1 MTNHQGQ
8 SRRTSYH
15 SPTLGIYSM
24 VNNQDGPMYTLDEAL
39 VAVGFGKFQ
48 GFVLI
53 YAGLGSISEAMEVM
67 ILSFIGESV
76 KSKWN
81 LSSTQ
86 ESLITT
92 VVFAGMLIGAYSWG
106 VISDKYGRRTGLLS
120 VALVTSGAG
129 LLSAFSPN
137 YIILIILRFLVGV
150 GLGGGPVYTSWF
162 LEFVPVPNRGVWMV
176 VFSTFWTVGT
186 IMEASLGWLIM
197 PRLGWRWLVAL
208 SSVPAFAALLFYGLT
223 AESPRYLCINGQTTE
238 ALNIMRR
245 VAEVNQKELPAGY
258 LIPES
263 KIELDGESDRRV
275 DSNLL
280 APSAKE
286 VVFSNSGFSTVLILL
301 SSKLRRTTLLLWV
314 LFFGNAFSY
323 YGIIL
328 LTSKLSD
335 GKNQCNSSTLQL
347 FNSKNKDNTLYINV
361 FVTSLAELPG
371 IILSALIV
379 DRIGRKLSMVSMF
392 VLGCGLLMPL
402 VVHQNGILTTGLL
415 FGARMFIIGTFTIA
429 YIYAPEIYPTSVRA
443 TGVGIAS
450 SVGRVGGMISPLAA
464 VKLVIDCHQAAAVL
478 LFAGVMLLSGL
489 SVLLLPL
496 ETKGR
501 KLSDTVTASTPA
513 TSA

>member
-1 MTNHQGQ
+1 MTNHQ
-8 SRRTSYH
+8 
-15 SPTLGIYSM
+15 M
-24 VNNQDGPMYTLDEAL
+24 VNNHDGPMYTLDEAL

-48 GFVLI
+48 SFVLI

-67 ILSFIGESV
+67 ILSFIGDSV

-92 VVFAGMLIGAYSWG
+92 VVFAGMLLGAYSWG

-137 YIILIILRFLVGV
+137 YIILVILRFLVGV

-186 IMEASLGWLIM
+186 IIEASLGWLIM
-197 PRLGWRWLVAL
+197 PRLGWRWLLAL

-223 AESPRYLCINGQTTE
+223 PESPKYLCINGQTTE
-238 ALNIMRR
+238 ALNIMRK
-245 VAEVNQKELPAGY
+245 VAAVNQKELPAGI

-263 KIELDGESDRRV
+263 RNELDGEFDQRADSD
-275 DSNLL
+275 SL
-280 APSAKE
+280 APSAKDI
-286 VVFSNSGFSTVLILL
+286 VFSNSGFSTVLILL

-314 LFFGNAFSY
+314 VFFGNAFSY

-328 LTSKLSD
+328 LTSKLSSE
-335 GKNQCNSSTLQL
+335 KNHCNSSTMSLYK
-347 FNSKNKDNTLYINV
+347 SKNQDDTLYIDV

-392 VLGCGLLMPL
+392 VLGCGFLMPL
-402 VVHQNGILTTGLL
+402 VVNQSGILTTGLL
-415 FGARMFIIGTFTIA
+415 FGARMFIIGTFTIS

-450 SVGRVGGMISPLAA
+450 SVGRVGGMISPLVA
-464 VKLVIDCHQAAAVL
+464 VKLVTDCHQAAAVL
-478 LFAGVMLLSGL
+478 LFAGVILLSGL

-501 KLSDTVTASTPA
+501 KLSDTVTASAP
-513 TSA
+513 TSSA